1 MSSPLLLWMQGW
13 TWIDTW
19 PMVSSFTALFK
30 TTRIM
35 KLKSQLTTPFFA
47 AVNHLR
53 GPLRKQNFTSTGSKG
68 HGLWLVIG
76 GFRSVLGV
84 SVFQCSLLVIVI
96 NYDWRQ
102 RKTQFWGRL
111 LNFRVRMFVKSAVK
125 LCLQKSPQIIMA
137 SSPWWNLFWHRLDN
151 SSGAFYVWRKALS
164 NDLKEL
170 CPATKFIKKSNSW
183 NRHQIEW
190 NIKIT
195 AQNSKRRYKWHPPPP
210 PGGNSAYEM
219 GGDARRLA

>member
-1 MSSPLLLWMQGW
+1 
-13 TWIDTW
+13 
-19 PMVSSFTALFK
+19 MVCDW
-30 TTRIM
+30 
-35 KLKSQLTTPFFA
+35 
-47 AVNHLR
+47 
-53 GPLRKQNFTSTGSKG
+53 
-68 HGLWLVIG
+68 WLVNLISFG
-76 GFRSVLGV
+76 CFCV
-84 SVFQCSLLVIVI
+84 SMFVAWDR

-190 NIKIT
+190 NIEIT
-195 AQNSKRRYKWHPPPP
+195 AQNSKRRYKWHPP
-210 PGGNSAYEM
+210 GGRELRIWNGWGCSSS
-219 GGDARRLA
+219 RLGV

>member
-1 MSSPLLLWMQGW
+1 MFVAC
-13 TWIDTW
+13 D
-19 PMVSSFTALFK
+19 
-30 TTRIM
+30 R
-35 KLKSQLTTPFFA
+35 
-47 AVNHLR
+47 
-53 GPLRKQNFTSTGSKG
+53 
-68 HGLWLVIG
+68 
-76 GFRSVLGV
+76 
-84 SVFQCSLLVIVI
+84 

-151 SSGAFYVWRKALS
+151 SSRAFYVWRKALS

-195 AQNSKRRYKWHPPPP
+195 AQNSKRRYKWQPPR
-210 PGGNSAYEM
+210 GG
-219 GGDARRLA
+219 GGTPHMKWVGMLVVSLRGVNFGFWSHLGCSGQNAIIFGRKGLV